1 MGKPIP
7 FDLRVKIVRDH
18 ESGMSHQSIAESLG
32 FSRAGVKKLLRQ
44 YRERGDSALKADY
57 SRCGKTPRR
66 CFSDEV
72 EAEIERRRSG
82 LAGAPYLHSVLREQC
97 PWQRVPSVSAIQL
110 RWRRAGG
117 RPGMAKEPRRVA
129 NTWTKEVH
137 HTWQIDGKEQVPL
150 GNGQQVSWGNIADE
164 ASSTVLYSGVFP
176 PHEDGPS
183 AGMGDVPSGQPLF

>member
-7 FDLRVKIVRDH
+7 FDMRVKIVRDH
-18 ESGMSHQSIAESLG
+18 ESGMSHQSIADALG
-32 FSRAGVKKLLRQ
+32 YSRSGVKKLLRQ
-44 YRERGDSALKADY
+44 YREQGSCALKADY

-82 LAGAPYLHSVLREQC
+82 LAGAPYLHSVLSELH
-97 PWQRVPSVSAIQL
+97 PEQRVPSVSTIQL

-117 RPGMAKEPRRVA
+117 RAGTVKEPRRVA

-137 HTWQIDGKEQVPL
+137 HTWQIDGKEQVAL
-150 GNGQQVSWGNIADE
+150 ANGQQVSWGNIADE

-176 PHEDGPS
+176 PQEDGPG

>member
-18 ESGMSHQSIAESLG
+18 ESGMSHQSIADALG
-32 FSRAGVKKLLRQ
+32 ISREGVKKLLRQ
-44 YRERGDSALKADY
+44 YRQRGDSALRADY
-57 SRCGKTPRR
+57 SRCGKMPRR

-82 LAGAPYLHSVLREQC
+82 LAGAPYLHSVLGELH
-97 PWQRVPSVSAIQL
+97 PEQRVPSVSTIQL

-117 RPGMAKEPRRVA
+117 RAGSVKEPRRVA

-137 HTWQIDGKEQVPL
+137 HTWQIDGKEQVAL

-176 PHEDGPS
+176 LQEDGPG